1 MRKRSNTSPAN
12 RAGADSRV
20 WLCYATVT
28 ALGFDRAQGIFAD
41 IAYAPSGDEDT
52 AYFGAPY
59 AGGGF
64 GAYFPIAIG
73 DTVLVANSMGDPA
86 NGPLIVGR
94 FWNASDVPNA
104 ELAGEGDDPTKNAVI
119 RIEPGQTLK
128 IRSSGGGEVDIEVE
142 GSGDLVLKAGAQVTI
157 QAGTQVKLQAGL
169 QSYVRGE
176 DYASALNTFLVALS
190 AYALALGPPGP
201 PAPVTTATTAPAGE
215 TLITATNTFISAATT
230 YLSQKIKG
238 E

>member
-1 MRKRSNTSPAN
+1 MRKRPNTSPAN
-12 RAGADSRV
+12 RPGADSRV

-28 ALGFDRAQGIFAD
+28 DLGFDKTQGIFAD
-41 IAYAPSGDEDT
+41 IQYTPSGDEDT

-104 ELAGEGDDPTKNAVI
+104 ELAGEGDDPTKDSVI

-128 IRSSGGGEVDIEVE
+128 IRTSSGGEVDIEVE
-142 GSGDLVLKAGAQVTI
+142 GSGDLVIKAGGLVKM
-157 QAGTQVKLQAGL
+157 QAAT
-169 QSYVRGE
+169 QSYMRG
-176 DYASALNTFLVALS
+176 DDFAQALNSLLPKLAAFVVALS
-190 AYALALGPPGP
+190 AP
-201 PAPVTTATTAPAGE
+201 PATAITTDLVAAAATTSGLL
-215 TLITATNTFISAATT
+215 TGITDMITSSAT

>member
-1 MRKRSNTSPAN
+1 MRKRPNTSAAN
-12 RAGADSRV
+12 RPGADSRV

-28 ALGFDRAQGIFAD
+28 DLGFDRTQGIFAD
-41 IAYAPSGDEDT
+41 IQYTPSGDEDT

-104 ELAGEGDDPTKNAVI
+104 ELAGEGDDPTKDSVI
-119 RIEPGQTLK
+119 RIEPGQSLK

-142 GSGDLVLKAGAQVTI
+142 GSGDFLIKAGGLVKM
-157 QAGTQVKLQAGL
+157 QAAS
-169 QSYVRGE
+169 QSFVRG
-176 DYASALNTFLVALS
+176 DDFANSLSTFLTALDVFCDGITATPPAPLNAAMTQPALS
-190 AYALALGPPGP
+190 ALAQ
-201 PAPVTTATTAPAGE
+201 
-215 TLITATNTFISAATT
+215 TLKAASIVLAQQSAI

>member
-1 MRKRSNTSPAN
+1 MRKRPNTSPAN
-12 RAGADSRV
+12 RPGADSRV

-28 ALGFDRAQGIFAD
+28 DLGFDKTQGIFAD
-41 IAYAPSGDEDT
+41 IQYTPSGDEDT

-104 ELAGEGDDPTKNAVI
+104 ELAGEGDDPTKDSVI

-128 IRSSGGGEVDIEVE
+128 IRTSSGGEVDIEVE
-142 GSGDLVLKAGAQVTI
+142 GSGDLVIKAGGVVKM
-157 QAGTQVKLQAGL
+157 QAAS
-169 QSYVRGE
+169 QSFVRG
-176 DYASALNTFLVALS
+176 DDFTSALNTFLAALVV
-190 AYALALGPPGP
+190 YAQTLGPPGP
-201 PAPVTTATTAPAGE
+201 PAAVTTATTTPAGA
-215 TLITATNTFISAATT
+215 LLVTASNNLTSAAAT

>member
-1 MRKRSNTSPAN
+1 MRRKSPNTSQAN
-12 RAGADSRV
+12 RPGADSRV

-28 ALGFDRAQGIFAD
+28 ELGFDSTQGIFAD
-41 IAYAPSGDEDT
+41 IEYMPGGDADT
-52 AYFGAPY
+52 AYFAAPY

-73 DTVLVANSMGDPA
+73 DTVLVANSQGDPA
-86 NGPLIVGR
+86 NGPLIIGR

-104 ELAGEGDDPTKNAVI
+104 ELAGEGDDPTKDSVI

-128 IRSSGGGEVDIEVE
+128 IRSSGGGAVDIEVE
-142 GSGDLVLKAGAQVTI
+142 GSGDLVLKAGAL
-157 QAGTQVKLQAGL
+157 VKLQGAS
-169 QSYVRGE
+169 QSYMRGE
-176 DYASALNTFLVALS
+176 DFVSALSTWLGAVS
-190 AYALALGPPGP
+190 VYVLAIGPPIP
-201 PAPVTTATTAPAGE
+201 PTIPVTTAMTGPAGA
-215 TLITATNTFISAATT
+215 TLSQATIDFISASAT